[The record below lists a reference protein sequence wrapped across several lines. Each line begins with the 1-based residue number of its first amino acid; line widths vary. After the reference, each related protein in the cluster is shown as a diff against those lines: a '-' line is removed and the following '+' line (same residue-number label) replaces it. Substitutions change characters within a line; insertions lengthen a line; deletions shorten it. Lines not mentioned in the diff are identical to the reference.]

1 MIVIEAPS
9 EGHVGFPRVACEEA
23 LFLGAGQ
30 RGPQEVDTRKEEAL
44 LKPKRVPGPQTDR
57 RRACSD
63 ERAPQRRSILVRNK
77 DLVACFTGV
86 AGALDVTRDAQRIT
100 FERRP
105 PEAPNVGTFAERNP
119 ATVTAANS
127 VISVRDLIFEAT
139 DATGREKLRD
149 EFLSQRGC
157 TDAGE
162 IETLLAGAAEVED
175 LLRNN
180 VVQGRR
186 QEASGAFKFKVKGAS
201 GEDEF
206 AHRAEPVD
214 DLEIALAEAE
224 LEGKKS

>member
-1 MIVIEAPS
+1 M
-9 EGHVGFPRVACEEA
+9 
-23 LFLGAGQ
+23 
-30 RGPQEVDTRKEEAL
+30 
-44 LKPKRVPGPQTDR
+44 
-57 RRACSD
+57 
-63 ERAPQRRSILVRNK
+63 APQKQLSVVVPTYDETDNLRPLTERLFKAARAAGLDC
-77 DLVACFTGV
+77 DLLFADD
-86 AGALDVTRDAQRIT
+86 AYALDASRT
-100 FERRP
+100 
-105 PEAPNVGTFAERNP
+105 
-119 ATVTAANS
+119 
-127 VISVRDLIFEAT
+127 
-139 DATGREKLRD
+139 KLRD
-149 EFLSQRGC
+149 EFLSHRGC

-162 IETLLAGAAEVED
+162 IDELLAGAAEVED

>member
-1 MIVIEAPS
+1 MPMPTLSSEGAGAPDVNWPKGVPKRNHRLAGSGERALLEVANAPPAGVGVGVPTHLGCPRMIVIEAPS

-30 RGPQEVDTRKEEAL
+30 RGPQEIDTRKEEAL

-105 PEAPNVGTFAERNP
+105 PKAPNVGTFAE
-119 ATVTAANS
+119 
-127 VISVRDLIFEAT
+127 D
-139 DATGREKLRD
+139 GREDVLRVGT
-149 EFLSQRGC
+149 LQSQDGC
-157 TDAGE
+157 G
-162 IETLLAGAAEVED
+162 V
-175 LLRNN
+175 
-180 VVQGRR
+180 
-186 QEASGAFKFKVKGAS
+186 
-201 GEDEF
+201 
-206 AHRAEPVD
+206 
-214 DLEIALAEAE
+214 
-224 LEGKKS
+224 